1 MELTREQK
9 IEKIRL
15 LEERNKRYPA
25 RPRLDNKP
33 QVLAV
38 NTYAKWMFYG
48 GSAGCGKS
56 YLIYIKAL
64 TQHKRTCIYRRTYKQ
79 GLQIRDTLHRLV
91 TGAGGTSRH
100 DKTEFEL
107 NGRLI
112 HFRSLDHWDAVEGL
126 QGNEY
131 DLMAFDECTQFPQPW
146 IDYLSTW
153 NRSSDPTQNCTIL
166 LTSNPPTSSDGAWVK
181 MAFSNWIDSRSP
193 EPLESGKLGWFIT
206 VNGRLIRVDGPIST
220 IVDGKRVIP
229 PKVLFEGKEYRP
241 HSRCFIQ
248 AMPKDNSLLGEEYAD
263 SLEGLPEA
271 MRRAFRDGDWSV
283 MDMDGANQFFPSAW
297 VEAAVDRA
305 RNRELMPD
313 GLPIRSIGC
322 DVATV
327 GDESA
332 QAYYD
337 GNRITEIAA
346 VKGLLTSDGHGY
358 NAWLKSCIIE
368 RELSHIPIIGI
379 DSIFGSAYD
388 ICKEDPFYQDKVQAV
403 HFGESLNLMSDNGM
417 LDLPSVKVALYWY
430 LRTRL
435 DPSGD
440 NPIGIPDD
448 PTLIAQFKAINY
460 KVEGRKIVLEKKS
473 DMKERVGFSPD
484 RLESCI
490 YALAHEIMG
499 GDPLAG
505 MYGYGG

>member
-1 MELTREQK
+1 MAELTREQK
-9 IEKIRL
+9 IRKIEL
-15 LEERNKRYPA
+15 LKERNRRYPV
-25 RPRLDNKP
+25 RPRPENKP
-33 QVLAV
+33 QTLAIS
-38 NTYAKWMFYG
+38 TYADWLFYG
-48 GSAGCGKS
+48 GAAGGGKT
-56 YLIYIKAL
+56 YLIIILAL

-79 GLQIRDTLHRLV
+79 GLQIRDTLHRIV
-91 TGAGGTSRH
+91 TAAGGASRH

-107 NGRLI
+107 NGRLV

-131 DLMAFDECTQFPQPW
+131 DLMAFDECTQFPQMW

-153 NRSSDPTQNCTIL
+153 NRSPNKTQRCRMV

-181 MAFSNWIDSRSP
+181 LAFAKWIDGRYP
-193 EPLESGKLGWFIT
+193 NPAKSGEMAYF
-206 VNGRLIRVDGPIST
+206 VNVDGRLIECPNAEPVEIDGQT
-220 IVDGKRVIP
+220 R
-229 PKVLFEGKEYRP
+229 YP
-241 HSRCFIQ
+241 HTRIFIQ
-248 AMPKDNSLLGEEYAD
+248 ANALDNPDLGERYYNKLD
-263 SLEGLPEA
+263 SLPEA
-271 MRRAFRDGDWSV
+271 LRRAFKYGDWSV

-305 RNRELMPD
+305 RSMPD

-337 GNRITEIAA
+337 GNRIIEIVA

-358 NAWLKSCIIE
+358 NAWLKASIID
-368 RELSHIPIIGI
+368 RDLGFIPKIGI
-379 DSIFGSAYD
+379 DPIFGSAFD
-388 ICKEDPFYQDKVQAV
+388 ICKEDPFYSGNVQPI
-403 HFGESLNLMSDNGM
+403 HFGEAVNAMSDNGM

-435 DPSGD
+435 DPDGE

-448 PTLIAQFKAINY
+448 PALIAQFKAINY
-460 KVEGRKIVLEKKS
+460 RVDGRKVVLEKKS

-484 RLESCI
+484 RLEACI

-499 GDPLAG
+499 GTDPLAG
-505 MYGYGG
+505 MWG